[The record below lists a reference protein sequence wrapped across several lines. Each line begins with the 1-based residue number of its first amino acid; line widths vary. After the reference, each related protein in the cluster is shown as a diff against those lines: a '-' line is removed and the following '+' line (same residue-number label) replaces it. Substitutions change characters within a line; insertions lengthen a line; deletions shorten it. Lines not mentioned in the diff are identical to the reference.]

1 MQTVAEVPEF
11 IRRSR
16 RILSDKERESLVEFL
31 ALRPKAGALIQ
42 GTGGLRKLRWA
53 RQGGGKSG
61 GARVIYYF
69 FDESIPLYLLTIF
82 AKGERS
88 DLSQKEKKLLA
99 SLAESIVKTWKVRR
113 HE

>member
-16 RILSDKERESLVEFL
+16 RLLSETERESLIDFL
-31 ALRPKAGALIQ
+31 ALRPKAGVLIR

-61 GARVIYYF
+61 GARVIYYYLN
-69 FDESIPLYLLTIF
+69 ESIPLYLLTIF
-82 AKGERS
+82 AKGEKS
-88 DLSQKEKKLLA
+88 DLSQREKQDLAKLAVLIVRSWKE
-99 SLAESIVKTWKVRR
+99 RR